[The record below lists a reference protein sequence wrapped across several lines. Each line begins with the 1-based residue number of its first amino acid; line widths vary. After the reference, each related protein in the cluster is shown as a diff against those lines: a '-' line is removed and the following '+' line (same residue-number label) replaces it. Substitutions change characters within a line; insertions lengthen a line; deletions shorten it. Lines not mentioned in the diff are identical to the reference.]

1 MFQDTIDIH
10 TKGGEGMFVL
20 SLNRFEKGEERKR
33 RLVQS
38 EMIFRSSMD
47 KLSEAAGVSRV
58 FFFFLFFIHNFIAD
72 ACIRASYKRT
82 LFLGSLCP
90 LRSALCPGCLTARGF
105 SLAELKHETSAIPSS
120 VRSLGLRNASFPF
133 RSTRARKFL
142 SKLVRTQLK
151 LARRNAI
158 YR

>member
-1 MFQDTIDIH
+1 MFQDTIDIR

-20 SLNRFEKGEERKR
+20 SLNRFEKEKERKR

-47 KLSEAAGVSRV
+47 KLSGASLQS
-58 FFFFLFFIHNFIAD
+58 FFFIHNFITD

-82 LFLGSLCP
+82 LFLGSPCP

-142 SKLVRTQLK
+142 RKLVRTQLK

>member
-1 MFQDTIDIH
+1 MFQDTIDIR

-47 KLSEAAGVSRV
+47 KLSGAAGVSRV
-58 FFFFLFFIHNFIAD
+58 FFFFFFIHNFIAD

-82 LFLGSLCP
+82 LFLGSPCP

-142 SKLVRTQLK
+142 RKLVRTQLK

>member
-1 MFQDTIDIH
+1 MFQDTIDIR

-47 KLSEAAGVSRV
+47 KLSGAAGVSPV
-58 FFFFLFFIHNFIAD
+58 FFFFFFIHNFIAD

-142 SKLVRTQLK
+142 RKLVRTQLK

>member
-47 KLSEAAGVSRV
+47 KLSGAAGVSPV
-58 FFFFLFFIHNFIAD
+58 FFFFFFYSQFH
-72 ACIRASYKRT
+72 R
-82 LFLGSLCP
+82 
-90 LRSALCPGCLTARGF
+90 
-105 SLAELKHETSAIPSS
+105 
-120 VRSLGLRNASFPF
+120 
-133 RSTRARKFL
+133 
-142 SKLVRTQLK
+142 
-151 LARRNAI
+151 
-158 YR
+158 